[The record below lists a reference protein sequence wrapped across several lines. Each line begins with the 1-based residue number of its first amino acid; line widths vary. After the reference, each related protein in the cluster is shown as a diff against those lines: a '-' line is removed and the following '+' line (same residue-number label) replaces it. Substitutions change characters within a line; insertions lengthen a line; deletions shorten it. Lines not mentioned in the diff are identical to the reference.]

1 MAQCVRLTYKA
12 KIVTF
17 VFMSERNTHKMDK
30 PEWLSSGEASA
41 LLPSVTRRT
50 VQAWASK
57 GRFPNAIQLP
67 SGQWRIPRKDVE
79 AILGDA
85 GQ

>member
-1 MAQCVRLTYKA
+1 
-12 KIVTF
+12 
-17 VFMSERNTHKMDK
+17 MSERDTHKVDE
-30 PEWLSSGEASA
+30 PERLSSGEASA

-50 VQAWASK
+50 VQASASR

-79 AILGDA
+79 AILGGA
-85 GQ
+85 VQ